1 MNTFQINNVTPFEMP
16 TRGFEIQWEK
26 IESVYKGRLN
36 VCACGCAG
44 DYLYTKH
51 YAQSTAGNEA
61 LIGISSDKMDNRIKT
76 ILGEM
81 CSHTDAKYQ
90 IDNGGV
96 IIEVE
101 THRENET
108 IWEDEDVYDTEEHIF
123 GYRLYL
129 KFKAYE

>member
-1 MNTFQINNVTPFEMP
+1 MNTFQINNVTPIEMP

-44 DYLYTKH
+44 HYLYTQH
-51 YAQSTAGNEA
+51 YAECTENA
-61 LIGISSDKMDNRIKT
+61 LLSSETGIGTDNDIKK
-76 ILGEM
+76 ILEEI
-81 CSHTDAKYQ
+81 CTHTNATYQ
-90 IDNGGV
+90 WDGDGV

-101 THRENET
+101 THRET
-108 IWEDEDVYDTEEHIF
+108 QTTWEDEDVYDTEEHIF